1 MYQKDFKE
9 IHTKPETSKRKQT
22 RVITLN
28 DDEAAPRFF
37 DTHNKT

>member
-9 IHTKPETSKRKQT
+9 LQVRPQTSKRKQE

-28 DDEAAPRFF
+28 DDESAPRFF